1 MSNTRWPSRSTAL
14 ATLVLAALSLAAV
27 AGAATGAKGAAKVAK
42 DQFVWITPVLPQ
54 SIDPAAYEGRQSS
67 EIGPVWSSTLLR
79 WKTLP
84 VDTKVLQGPY
94 GMEPFLADTYKK
106 LPTGS
111 WQFHLRDAKSPY
123 GNTVTSAD
131 VNYTFDRIIA
141 NDPVARS
148 LMAVGNMDPK
158 APIEIV
164 DDKTFNIHITGAT
177 SLAISP
183 LRWYSMTILD
193 SVEVKKHATDSDPWA
208 KSWLKTNT
216 ATFGPYKVDAFQP
229 GQSVVFSANPN
240 FWGGKQYFTRGVI
253 RAIPDASSRLQIM
266 KSGGATHTAFLDYSL
281 MAEAAK
287 DPKLSVFGGVSANQ
301 DSLVLNNRIK
311 PFSDPRV
318 RQAISMA
325 IDRAALVK
333 AIYYGYGVPAIGE
346 FAPPVPLSAPSQ
358 WFKYDQAAAKKLLAD
373 AGYPNG
379 LEFTAT
385 TNVGNPGNH
394 VNDLAV
400 LVQSQLAKIGVK
412 MNIQPIA
419 SLTEHE
425 AGQRAGKYE
434 AVLRAWR
441 PGINDGAYT
450 LFIFMYSKGLN
461 TYPTGY
467 SNPTIDALTLAAIR
481 LEPGKRRDRA
491 VAAAL
496 KIINDEVPWTPL
508 VATVAQH
515 VFSAG
520 VKGYSPYP
528 FDEMWVD
535 RLSR

>member
-1 MSNTRWPSRSTAL
+1 MRIIPTRTLRTGLVAL
-14 ATLVLAALSLAAV
+14 AAVLALALAGV
-27 AGAATGAKGAAKVAK
+27 AGAASGSAKVSK

-79 WKTLP
+79 WKKLP

-106 LPTGS
+106 LPNGS

-123 GNTVTSAD
+123 GNTVTSED
-131 VNYTFDRIIA
+131 VKWSFDRIIA
-141 NDPVARS
+141 LDAVARS
-148 LMAVGNMDPK
+148 LMAVGNMDMK

-164 DDKTFNIHITGAT
+164 DAKTFNLHITGAT

-193 SVEVKKHATDSDPWA
+193 STEVKKHATADDPWGR
-208 KSWLKTNT
+208 KWLATNT
-216 ATFGPYKVDAFQP
+216 ATFGPYTVNGFQP
-229 GQSVVFSANPN
+229 GQVISFKSNPN
-240 FWGGKQYFTRGVI
+240 FWGKPYFKSGVI
-253 RAIPDASSRLQIM
+253 RAIPDAGSRLQIM
-266 KSGGATHTAFLDYSL
+266 KSGGATHTSFLDYSL
-281 MAEAAK
+281 MADAAK
-287 DPKLSVFGGVSANQ
+287 DAKLSVVGGVSANQ
-301 DSLVLNNRIK
+301 DSLVLNNRVK
-311 PFSDPRV
+311 PFNDARV

-325 IDRAALVK
+325 IDRAAIVK
-333 AIYYGYGVPAIGE
+333 SIYYGYGVPSVGQ
-346 FAPPVPLSAPSQ
+346 FAPAVPLAAASPH
-358 WFKYDQAAAKKLLAD
+358 FKYDQAAAKKLLAD

-385 TNVGNPGNH
+385 TNVGNPGGH
-394 VNDLAV
+394 VNDLATI
-400 LVQSQLAKIGVK
+400 VQSQLSKIGVK

-425 AGQRAGKYE
+425 AGQRTGKYE
-434 AVLRAWR
+434 AIMRAWR

-450 LFIFMYSKGLN
+450 LFIFFYSKGLN
-461 TYPTGY
+461 TYPSGY
-467 SNPTIDALTLAAIR
+467 SNATVDKLTLSAIT

-491 VAAAL
+491 VSGAL

-508 VATVAQH
+508 VQTVAQH
-515 VFSAG
+515 VFAAG
-520 VKGYSPYP
+520 VTGYSPYP

-535 RLSR
+535 LLTRA